1 MPANPSRY
9 IDASDVQLYPKF
21 AKVLTS
27 LATDQ
32 DLSTYFTSQG
42 FARKIYVGVTSA
54 INVTHVG
61 DTTSVTYPNVPA
73 GTWMTGCFVT
83 IGSSAHGTTP
93 ATAAQIIVEE

>member
-27 LATDQ
+27 LAADQ

-42 FARKIYVGVTSA
+42 FARKIYVGSA
-54 INVTHVG
+54 GALNVTHVG
-61 DTTSVTYPNVPA
+61 DTTSVTYIGLSA
-73 GTWMTGCFVT
+73 GTWLSGCFVT
-83 IGSSAHGTTP
+83 IGSSTHGTTITP
-93 ATAAQIIVEE
+93 ASNIIVEE